1 MTWVTGKAVM
11 IARMAGRRPI
21 TETLISTE
29 EPRRVTAHVS
39 ATANSTADIFAKHS
53 TTDTTLTPIIKTMPD
68 KTIAINTRTVIT
80 TAIGR
85 DADATGMVTATLV
98 ALLNFVRPL

>member
-1 MTWVTGKAVM
+1 MTRATGKAVM
-11 IARMAGRRPI
+11 IARVAGSSPT
-21 TETLISTE
+21 TETLMSTE

-39 ATANSTADIFAKHS
+39 ATANSTADIFAKNS
-53 TTDTTLTPIIKTMPD
+53 TTDTTLTVIIKAITD

-85 DADATGMVTATLV
+85 GAAATGMATATLV
-98 ALLNFVRPL
+98 ALLNFVKPL